1 MSADLDRCA
10 LTRAEGEVIFDAVDM
25 AETAIS
31 ILLDEL
37 RAAQTGAIIDK
48 TEALGAVL
56 TINSAFRTVVK
67 TLEDA
72 KNREVAS

>member
-1 MSADLDRCA
+1 MSHDLDACA
-10 LTRAEGEVIFDAVDM
+10 LTGADGEAIFDAVDM

-31 ILLDEL
+31 ILLDEI

-72 KNREVAS
+72 KNREVAQ